1 MPGDRAANYLLNYH
15 QICYV
20 WFLVCYLM
28 PYSEFT
34 LSRAVED
41 FQLTIVE
48 GVRFLPENKTVTPS
62 TLLQDTLKET
72 LPWAIA
78 VSSEKAR
85 SEGII
90 NPVLLEVKRQLKGQV
105 SVFSGEEFNV
115 EPETELT
122 GYVDFLIS
130 RSPEQLFIKAPAVVL
145 VEAKKEDLKSALGQC
160 LAEMVAAQRFNQQ
173 KQQPISTIYG
183 TVTSGTVWRFLKL
196 ENLCVTIDLTDYP
209 LPPVEQIL
217 GFLVWMVQE
226 G

>member
-1 MPGDRAANYLLNYH
+1 
-15 QICYV
+15 
-20 WFLVCYLM
+20 M
-28 PYSEFT
+28 PYSKFT
-34 LSRAVED
+34 LSKAVED
-41 FQLTIVE
+41 FHLTIVE
-48 GVRFLPENKTVTPS
+48 GGRFLPEIPSVTP
-62 TLLQDTLKET
+62 TPLLKDILKET
-72 LPWAIA
+72 IPWAIA

-90 NPVLLEVKRQLKGQV
+90 NPVLLEVKRQLKGQI

-115 EPETELT
+115 EPEAELT

-130 RSPEQLFIKAPAVVL
+130 RSREQLYIKAPAVIL
-145 VEAKKEDLKSALGQC
+145 VEAKKEDLKPALGQC

-173 KQQPISTIYG
+173 KQQPISTIFG

-196 ENLCVTIDLTDYP
+196 EGQCASIDFTDYP

-217 GFLVWMVQE
+217 GFLIWMAQS